1 LRRHLLSYCEPPQA
15 RSRRSLLAR
24 TVAHSS
30 SQRASRASA
39 CLHLRKHLLKE
50 HQEHQRRHPTTFL
63 SMTCC
68 AYETTGIARPL
79 VRYLPPQKLSP
90 PLLTHSPT
98 GSSSRGA
105 KLCDLITDRNRPRYG
120 GIGDDH
126 PRSRT
131 ASWRPRCSGPLR
143 LTASREAKVTLPQYP
158 ALGGEVFPLM
168 CNRDWIPFGR
178 SSTSSTST
186 IFN

>member
-1 LRRHLLSYCEPPQA
+1 MRVGSRREMYQKSGVVTLRRSRSFLYFRRPSPALVISKGLQERAPLRRHLLSYCEPPQA

-24 TVAHSS
+24 TVDHSS

-39 CLHLRKHLLKE
+39 CLHLRKHQE

-68 AYETTGIARPL
+68 AYETTGIAGPL

-90 PLLTHSPT
+90 PLLTHSLT

-105 KLCDLITDRNRPRYG
+105 KLCDLITDP
-120 GIGDDH
+120 
-126 PRSRT
+126 
-131 ASWRPRCSGPLR
+131 
-143 LTASREAKVTLPQYP
+143 
-158 ALGGEVFPLM
+158 
-168 CNRDWIPFGR
+168 
-178 SSTSSTST
+178 
-186 IFN
+186 